1 MHDYSN
7 PFMGKKKTLN
17 CFHTKLSIGGAIVSK
32 LDVTR
37 LFMIQN
43 LTIEMP
49 QWQILV
55 NMAGIARQT
64 FRDADI
70 SEQAAS
76 RKNAQNIAM
85 G

>member
-1 MHDYSN
+1 
-7 PFMGKKKTLN
+7 
-17 CFHTKLSIGGAIVSK
+17 
-32 LDVTR
+32 
-37 LFMIQN
+37 
-43 LTIEMP
+43 MP
-49 QWQILV
+49 QCQILE

>member
-1 MHDYSN
+1 MS
-7 PFMGKKKTLN
+7 
-17 CFHTKLSIGGAIVSK
+17 
-32 LDVTR
+32 
-37 LFMIQN
+37 
-43 LTIEMP
+43 

-76 RKNAQNIAM
+76 RKYAQNTAM

>member
-1 MHDYSN
+1 
-7 PFMGKKKTLN
+7 
-17 CFHTKLSIGGAIVSK
+17 
-32 LDVTR
+32 
-37 LFMIQN
+37 
-43 LTIEMP
+43 MP

-70 SEQAAS
+70 SEQEAS
-76 RKNAQNIAM
+76 RKNAQNIAI